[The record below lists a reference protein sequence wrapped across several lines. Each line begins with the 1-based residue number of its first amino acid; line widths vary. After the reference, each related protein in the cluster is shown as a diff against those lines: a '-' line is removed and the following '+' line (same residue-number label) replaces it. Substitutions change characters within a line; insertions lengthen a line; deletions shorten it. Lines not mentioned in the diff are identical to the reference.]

1 MKATSTVRRIDN
13 LGRIVIPKEVRRTL
27 RIRDGDPLEIFVDR
41 EGEVVLKK
49 HSHLGELDDL
59 AQVYAESLAAVLG
72 HIALISDREKI
83 VAVAGGPRKFF
94 LQKRIGQ
101 PVLEAMEE
109 RRAVLFSQP
118 DRKASYRIFRE
129 EEGEC
134 RFSQVVIA
142 PIIADSE
149 PLGAVILV
157 SGRPGV
163 EFGELEVK
171 SALTAASILAKQM

>member
-27 RIRDGDPLEIFVDR
+27 RIRDGDPLEIFVAR

-49 HSHLGELDDL
+49 YSHIKELEDL
-59 AQVYAESLAAVLG
+59 AQEYAEALAAVLG

-83 VAVAGGPRKFF
+83 VAVAGGPRKYF
-94 LQKRIGQ
+94 LQKRIG
-101 PVLEAMEE
+101 PHVIEAMEE
-109 RRAVLFSQP
+109 RRAFLLSWP
-118 DRKASYRIFRE
+118 DRKAGYRIFRE

-134 RFSQVVIA
+134 RYSQLAIA
-142 PIIADSE
+142 PITSDSE
-149 PLGAVILV
+149 PMGAVILV